1 MYAVYIKLH
10 RKLLEWEWYSDTN
23 VKIVFLHCL
32 LMANHDD
39 TKWRGATIERGTFVT
54 SYDKMSRELHI
65 SVKALRLALDKLKK
79 TGELAIKGANH
90 GTTIEVVKYEEYQ
103 CSDIEK
109 GKQKDTQEDIQTADK
124 GQTRGK
130 QRATNKNEKN
140 EKNEK
145 NIKTYR
151 SLVDEYT
158 PDFDLRTAL
167 DDFVSMRKA
176 MKGFTVRALELAL
189 SKLDKLAQDDQTKLA
204 IVNQSIERSW
214 KGFFPLKQQSVYTSQ
229 RQDVLPEYYEQMKTG
244 SEPEVAEAADFAREE
259 YEEIR
264 RQLREQEEQKK

>member
-1 MYAVYIKLH
+1 MYAGYIKLH

-90 GTTIEVVKYEEYQ
+90 GTTIKVVKYEEYQ

-109 GKQKDTQEDIQTADK
+109 GKQKDTQEDIQTAYK
-124 GQTRGK
+124 GQTEGK

-158 PDFDLRTAL
+158 PDLDLRTAL
-167 DDFVSMRKA
+167 DDFVRMRKA

-214 KGFFPLKQQSVYTSQ
+214 KGFFPIKQKSPFTSR
-229 RQDVLPEYYEQMKTG
+229 RQDVLPDYYQQMKAG
-244 SEPEVAEAADFAREE
+244 SDPEVTDETDFDREE
-259 YEEIR
+259 FEEIR
-264 RQLREQEEQKK
+264 RKLKEQEK

>member
-1 MYAVYIKLH
+1 MYAGYIKLH

-79 TGELAIKGANH
+79 TGELAIQGASH
-90 GTTIEVVKYEEYQ
+90 GTTIKVVKYEKYQ
-103 CSDIEK
+103 CADIDK
-109 GKQKDTQEDIQTADK
+109 GKQKDKLQDTKTANK
-124 GQTRGK
+124 GQTEGK

-151 SLVDEYT
+151 SLVDGYT
-158 PDFDLRTAL
+158 TNPDLRTAL
-167 DDFVSMRKA
+167 DDFVEMRKA

-204 IVNQSIERSW
+204 IVNQSVEISW
-214 KGFFPLKQQSVYTSQ
+214 KGFFPLKQQSAYTSQ
-229 RQDVLPEYYEQMKTG
+229 RQDVLPDYYQQMKTG
-244 SEPEVAEAADFAREE
+244 TEKESAEETDFDREE

-264 RQLREQEEQKK
+264 RQLREQEEEKK

>member
-1 MYAVYIKLH
+1 M
-10 RKLLEWEWYSDTN
+10 
-23 VKIVFLHCL
+23 
-32 LMANHDD
+32 
-39 TKWRGATIERGTFVT
+39 
-54 SYDKMSRELHI
+54 
-65 SVKALRLALDKLKK
+65 KK

-90 GTTIEVVKYEEYQ
+90 GTTIKVVKYEEYQ

-244 SEPEVAEAADFAREE
+244 SEPEVAEAADFNREE
-259 YEEIR
+259 FEEIR
-264 RQLREQEEQKK
+264 RKLKEQEG

>member
-1 MYAVYIKLH
+1 MYAGYIKLH

-90 GTTIEVVKYEEYQ
+90 GTTIKVVKYEEYQ

-109 GKQKDTQEDIQTADK
+109 GKQKDTQEDIQMAYK
-124 GQTRGK
+124 GQTEGK

-158 PDFDLRTAL
+158 SDLDLRTAL

-204 IVNQSIERSW
+204 IVNQSVERSW
-214 KGFFPLKQQSVYTSQ
+214 KGFFPLKQQNAYTSK
-229 RQDVLPEYYEQMKTG
+229 RQDVLPDYYEQMKSG
-244 SEPEVAEAADFAREE
+244 SDLEVAEETNFNREE

-264 RQLREQEEQKK
+264 RRLREQEEKK